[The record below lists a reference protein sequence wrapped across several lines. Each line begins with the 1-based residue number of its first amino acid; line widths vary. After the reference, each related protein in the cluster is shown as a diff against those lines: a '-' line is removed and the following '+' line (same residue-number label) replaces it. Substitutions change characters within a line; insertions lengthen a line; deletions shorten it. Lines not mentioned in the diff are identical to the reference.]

1 MPRVVLALGL
11 PLCLEPRP
19 ALPTLEVAMKTM
31 PPASKSGQWK
41 DLIVEER
48 PELRPTQNV
57 MPVKPSDYLRGTDD
71 PTETSIWLSR

>member
-19 ALPTLEVAMKTM
+19 AQTM

-41 DLIVEER
+41 DLVVEER